1 MMGINYLT
9 RGQKLV
15 GLTFNDKVIKYK
27 LACANAID
35 ILLKLKN
42 ETKKELD
49 IFLDRNKRTRAIFNK
64 IVEMAPKITAESFIE
79 IFIKAI
85 LAVNKDDENLSEAV
99 ELFLLDDYV
108 AFFMNINHQHFYLVI
123 KYVKDCDYN
132 LSRYNEDEGT
142 GLTIFLGSLNEMA
155 VFIGCEE
162 IINGR
167 LLERFI

>member
-1 MMGINYLT
+1 MMKNNIIT
-9 RGQKLV
+9 EGQRLV
-15 GLTFNDKVIKYK
+15 GLTFNDKVTKYK

-42 ETKKELD
+42 KTKKELD

-64 IVEMAPKITAESFIE
+64 RVQMAPKITAESFIE

-99 ELFLLDDYV
+99 ELFLLDDYL

-123 KYVKDCDYN
+123 KYVKDCRYN

-162 IINGR
+162 TINGR